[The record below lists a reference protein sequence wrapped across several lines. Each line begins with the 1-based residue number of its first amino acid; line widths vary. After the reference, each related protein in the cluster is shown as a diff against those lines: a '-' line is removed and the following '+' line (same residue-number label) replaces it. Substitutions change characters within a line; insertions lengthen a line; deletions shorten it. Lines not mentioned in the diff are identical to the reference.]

1 MVVEGDVLSL
11 KPILDLRRYHQTSD
25 VLNASSD
32 CSRDTRVSARKFL
45 LTSLSTSLTN
55 LFDGLT
61 ARSVLLHG
69 THPTICE
76 VTVQLPK
83 LFDCNN
89 SRTTHGQSLFMF
101 KGSAF
106 CSHKNHMNA
115 WSCSFVQQPV
125 SKVCFT
131 GIKQETFVSDLSL
144 YVHRKTEENKTVN
157 A

>member
-1 MVVEGDVLSL
+1 MVVDGDVLFL
-11 KPILDLRRYHQTSD
+11 KPILDLRRYGQTSD

-32 CSRDTRVSARKFL
+32 CSRDTRVSGRKFL
-45 LTSLSTSLTN
+45 STSLSTSLTN

-61 ARSVLLHG
+61 ATPVLLPG

-89 SRTTHGQSLFMF
+89 SRTTHGHSLFMF

-106 CSHKNHMNA
+106 FPLN
-115 WSCSFVQQPV
+115 QQSV
-125 SKVCFT
+125 YKV
-131 GIKQETFVSDLSL
+131 I
-144 YVHRKTEENKTVN
+144 Y
-157 A
+157 